1 MFFNL
6 ADFANVFS
14 LTKKQNCTSTNQ
26 WFQINLHSD
35 PWALRSAATLKLG
48 NSVGGGGSLWINL
61 HDFCRSS
68 HKFQMISLK
77 LHPKTPIG
85 VNGDA
90 PKLIFGHAKQ
100 WQNSGNATFGPFFS
114 GVMLRSCCRLS
125 CHGCPVQKD
134 CDPKPF
140 VLGQRWSMKSFSLG
154 WKSWK
159 KMEDMEDTP
168 TLDTRHHT
176 LKPAK
181 SVPWRNLGSKSN
193 GVSYFIGNLK
203 GRRC

>member
-1 MFFNL
+1 MFFLSQRSKTVHPQIIGFKSTCIRTHELWGPPQRWNL
-6 ADFANVFS
+6 A
-14 LTKKQNCTSTNQ
+14 T
-26 WFQINLHSD
+26 
-35 PWALRSAATLKLG
+35 AL
-48 NSVGGGGSLWINL
+48 GGGSLWINL

-193 GVSYFIGNLK
+193 GVSYFIGNLI

>member
-1 MFFNL
+1 MVSNQL
-6 ADFANVFS
+6 AFGPMSFEVRRNAE
-14 LTKKQNCTSTNQ
+14 TWQQ
-26 WFQINLHSD
+26 RW
-35 PWALRSAATLKLG
+35 
-48 NSVGGGGSLWINL
+48 GGGSLWINL

-193 GVSYFIGNLK
+193 GVSYFVGNLK